1 MDIDF
6 SAVKAFTE
14 EVLLKKIK
22 KKKLMHKNTFDVE
35 NFKHIVNLKVIH
47 NLISNKVIV
56 EPLIYKG
63 GRFNF
68 WKLKGSVF
76 P

>member
-1 MDIDF
+1 
-6 SAVKAFTE
+6 
-14 EVLLKKIK
+14 
-22 KKKLMHKNTFDVE
+22 MHKNTFDVE

-47 NLISNKVIV
+47 NLISNKVIG